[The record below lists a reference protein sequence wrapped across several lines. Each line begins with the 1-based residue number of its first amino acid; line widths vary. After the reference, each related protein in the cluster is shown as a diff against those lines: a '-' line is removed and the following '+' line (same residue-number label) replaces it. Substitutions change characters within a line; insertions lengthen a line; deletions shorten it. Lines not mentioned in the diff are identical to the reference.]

1 MLEPC
6 GVCGEAT
13 ERGTCDECRQAD
25 RSRHKTQRA
34 QAILNVG
41 GVIPGPEIP
50 IRYDPVVDGQILTP
64 EQVKH
69 TGTDWLDR
77 AYREQRRD

>member
-25 RSRHKTQRA
+25 RSRHKTARA
-34 QAILNVG
+34 QAILGVPG
-41 GVIPGPEIP
+41 GP
-50 IRYDPVVDGQILTP
+50 ILTP
-64 EQVKH
+64 EQTGH
-69 TGTDWLDR
+69 AGTDWIDR
-77 AYREQRRD
+77 AYRTQRRD

>member
-1 MLEPC
+1 MMLEPC

-25 RSRHKTQRA
+25 RSQHKTRRA
-34 QAILNVG
+34 QAIL
-41 GVIPGPEIP
+41 GVNS
-50 IRYDPVVDGQILTP
+50 TP

-69 TGTDWLDR
+69 GGTDWIDR
-77 AYREQRRD
+77 AYRSQRRD

>member
-25 RSRHKTQRA
+25 RSQHKTARA
-34 QAILNVG
+34 KAILNVG
-41 GVIPGPEIP
+41 GP
-50 IRYDPVVDGQILTP
+50 IHPA
-64 EQVKH
+64 
-69 TGTDWLDR
+69 GTEWIDR
-77 AYREQRRD
+77 AYRSQRRD